1 MYLIP
6 VSRDKETFFVIK
18 YELQIINSKKA
29 LPKYKS
35 LVSKY
40 PVPIIDKKDMELID
54 SMVKEAHHKQHM
66 ANNNIRMS
74 IQMVEEEIE
83 KWNN

>member
-1 MYLIP
+1 MVVGDIQTDTPLY
-6 VSRDKETFFVIK
+6 
-18 YELQIINSKKA
+18 
-29 LPKYKS
+29 
-35 LVSKY
+35 KY